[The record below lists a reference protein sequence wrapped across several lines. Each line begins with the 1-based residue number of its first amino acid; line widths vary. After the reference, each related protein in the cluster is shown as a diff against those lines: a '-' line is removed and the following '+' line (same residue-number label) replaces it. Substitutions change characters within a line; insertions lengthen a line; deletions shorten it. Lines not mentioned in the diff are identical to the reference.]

1 MHYNPDNSYLVVN
14 GKEILN
20 LKPRKLFNRFS
31 ATKSTEISLN
41 QDEYDF
47 TVYYNS
53 VGKSDILT
61 LVTVDFLVFH
71 FAVGWEGTKL
81 PPPPSPCLNLV

>member
-1 MHYNPDNSYLVVN
+1 MEKKS
-14 GKEILN
+14 LN
-20 LKPRKLFNRFS
+20 LKLWKLFNTFS

-41 QDEYDF
+41 EDEYDF

-53 VGKSDILT
+53 VGKSDRLT

-71 FAVGWEGTKL
+71 FTVGWEGTKL
-81 PPPPSPCLNLV
+81 PPFPPTPRLKLV